1 MTVDLL
7 IRIARTGL
15 RRGIRYGSRRWLF
28 TGITAGLLALARR
41 AVSEPRR
48 TVYKAELKPGERLQ
62 VRTIPRNP

>member
-1 MTVDLL
+1 MTVDVL

-28 TGITAGLLALARR
+28 AGITAGLLALARR

-48 TVYKAELKPGERLQ
+48 TVYRAELKPGEQLQ
-62 VRTIPRNP
+62 IRTIPRNP